1 MTMRRNASQRSKC
14 AAFAE
19 PLQKTLQNLGT
30 MCPEV
35 FLCTYFNFFSIFLE
49 FML

>member
-1 MTMRRNASQRSKC
+1 MRRNASQRSKC

-19 PLQKTLQNLGT
+19 PLQKMLQNLGT

-35 FLCTYFNFFSIFLE
+35 FLFTYFNFFGIFLE